1 MPAKK
6 ADMNRK
12 ADCPKCTRK
21 NTRDGAESH
30 SLLPQKR
37 ILAFP
42 VRAFRR
48 HGRIRFAMIRMSH
61 HSMHGPYRFAV
72 SFLLLSL
79 LATAAPGQAPATG
92 AESNVSAETP
102 AIVIGFVGG
111 YVSHTNMVHAEVQ
124 LAARLRNEYSP
135 RSVHVQ
141 AFENHHGQR
150 AHAEILKLLDTD
162 RDGSLSPAEKR
173 NARIIFY
180 GHSWGAAESVYMA
193 RELAKD
199 GIPVLLT
206 IQVDSVTKNYR
217 NDSLIPAN
225 VKQAVNFYQPRGLV
239 RGESKIRAADP
250 ASTQILGNFRIDY
263 AAHPVSC
270 SSYPWWDRFLVKPHT
285 EIECDPNVWKQVE
298 DLIRANLPAADL
310 LAKNASK

>member
-1 MPAKK
+1 M
-6 ADMNRK
+6 R
-12 ADCPKCTRK
+12 
-21 NTRDGAESH
+21 GLS
-30 SLLPQKR
+30 
-37 ILAFP
+37 
-42 VRAFRR
+42 
-48 HGRIRFAMIRMSH
+48 
-61 HSMHGPYRFAV
+61 RFAV
-72 SFLLLSL
+72 SLLLLSL
-79 LATAAPGQAPATG
+79 FATAALGQAL
-92 AESNVSAETP
+92 AESVQPSVAAEPP

-141 AFENHHGQR
+141 AFENHHGEL
-150 AHAEILKLLDTD
+150 AHVEILKLLDTD
-162 RDGSLSPAEKR
+162 HDGSLSAAEKQD
-173 NARIIFY
+173 ARIIFY
-180 GHSWGAAESVYMA
+180 GHSWGASESVYMA
-193 RELAKD
+193 RDLAKD

-263 AAHPVSC
+263 ASHPVSC

-285 EIECDPNVWKQVE
+285 EIECDPNVWQQVE
-298 DLIRANLPAADL
+298 TLIRSNLPAADL
-310 LAKNASK
+310 LARNASN